1 MYDLPLLLFWTLS
14 ALLHS
19 LYKRNLSRIPCKV
32 IRNALGAPSSTLSPK
47 AVGSSGSL
55 NFSPDNQL
63 GWGTT
68 SGEPQQMF
76 FNSLKFLIKIFHKES
91 FYYSI
96 FQCYSVSMR
105 VKTLNTIIFSS
116 VWNYI
121 KKFKKGRFCLDLAAT
136 QVLSKRSQ

>member
-1 MYDLPLLLFWTLS
+1 MKQWKFQKQSSKRTFHSKSIMAFAVSSLCLVLFGCIKSCDLNQFCSKPLLMKLLFWHYIYDLPLLLFWTLS

-55 NFSPDNQL
+55 NLSPDNQL
-63 GWGTT
+63 EWGTT

-76 FNSLKFLIKIFHKES
+76 FNSLKFS
-91 FYYSI
+91 
-96 FQCYSVSMR
+96 
-105 VKTLNTIIFSS
+105 
-116 VWNYI
+116 
-121 KKFKKGRFCLDLAAT
+121 
-136 QVLSKRSQ
+136 